1 MPWNTRFHKEAGLG
15 LLDRLLTPR
24 APEMMALWDATVAVA
39 RREHWYA
46 RHGVPD
52 TVQGRFEMVTL
63 VTALVMARLDGLGAR
78 RETAWLTERYV
89 DDMDASLRELGVGDM
104 LIAKRMGKVIGA
116 LGGRMDV
123 YRAGLADREAMV
135 AAVTRNVFEGSPP
148 DADAAAGLADAV
160 RDWGARLADA
170 PLDALLAGRL
180 P

>member
-1 MPWNTRFHKEAGLG
+1 MPRNNLCDKEAGVG
-15 LLDRLLTPR
+15 LLDRLLNPR
-24 APEMMALWDATVAVA
+24 PQPMAALWDACVAVA

-46 RHGVPD
+46 RHAVPD

-63 VTALVMARLDGLGAR
+63 VTALVMDRLDALGAAQ
-78 RETAWLTERYV
+78 ETAWLTERYV

-123 YRAGLADREAMV
+123 YRAGLADAGKM
-135 AAVTRNVFEGSPP
+135 AAAIERNVFEGTPP
-148 DADAAAGLADAV
+148 DDRAAADLADAV
-160 RDWGARLADA
+160 REWAERLRAA
-170 PLDALLAGRL
+170 TPAELKEGRL